1 MKNNMNGINIV
12 TDEKGN
18 TKALMLDL
26 VYFKKENIDAE
37 TVIKGLAG
45 LQQWIDES
53 AATAKKENDWESA
66 KSKLEQLK
74 NLK

>member
-1 MKNNMNGINIV
+1 MNGINLV

-26 VYFKKENIDAE
+26 VYFKKENINAKSVME
-37 TVIKGLAG
+37 ALSN
-45 LQQWIDES
+45 LQQLIDES
-53 AATAKKENDWESA
+53 VVANKKDNDWESA

>member
-1 MKNNMNGINIV
+1 MNGINII

-26 VYFKKENIDAE
+26 VYFKKENIDAKN
-37 TVIKGLAG
+37 VIEALSN
-45 LQQWIDES
+45 LQQLIDES
-53 AATAKKENDWESA
+53 IVTNKKENNWESA

>member
-1 MKNNMNGINIV
+1 MMNGINIV

-18 TKALMLDL
+18 TKAIMLDL
-26 VYFKKENIDAE
+26 VYFKKEQIDAKK
-37 TVIKGLAG
+37 VIEGLSD
-45 LQQWIDES
+45 LQKLIDES
-53 AATAKKENDWESA
+53 VVTSKKDNDWESA

>member
-1 MKNNMNGINIV
+1 MSNMNGINIV

-26 VYFKKENIDAE
+26 VYFKKENIDAAA
-37 TVIKGLAG
+37 VIKGLAD

-53 AATAKKENDWESA
+53 AAPGKKENDWESA
-66 KSKLEQLK
+66 KSKLAQLK
-74 NLK
+74 K